1 MTTSARI
8 QEALL
13 DYLSDQQEHSVQG
26 MKRHLS
32 EVGLEDYT
40 EGQFAGS
47 INTMLRNGSIR
58 KVDRGIYSIAL
69 RRENM
74 KTCFVVSPIGEEN
87 SDTRINA
94 DKLFKHIIKPVCN
107 ACDFDPI
114 RVDKL
119 NDANS
124 ITQTIIEHLEKS
136 ELVIADI
143 TELNPN
149 VFYEMGYRARTQKPL
164 IHLKRK
170 GERLPFDVTTI
181 RTLEYDLTDLDS
193 VEEIKERLTQTIESF
208 DYSDSSESVSEEPP
222 ITNSPSTIMPVL
234 YEILDSINEVKREIQ
249 NNNAETLT
257 TVIRSM
263 QPTQPQVSPETAMQM
278 QLLGSFVQNPEA
290 FMKLVELVD
299 KTQKGKK

>member
-1 MTTSARI
+1 MTTSSRI
-8 QEALL
+8 QESLL
-13 DYLSDQQEHSVQG
+13 SFLSDQQEHSVQS
-26 MKRHLS
+26 MKSYLS
-32 EVGLEDYT
+32 EIGLQDYT

-58 KVDRGIYSIAL
+58 KIDRGIYSIAL

-74 KTCFVVSPIGEEN
+74 KTCFVVSPIGKEN
-87 SDTRINA
+87 SNTRINA
-94 DKLFKHIIKPVCN
+94 DKLFKHIIKPVCD
-107 ACDFDPI
+107 ACDFNPI

-136 ELVIADI
+136 DLVIADI

-193 VEEIKERLTQTIESF
+193 VEEIKERLAQTIESF
-208 DYSDSSESVSEEPP
+208 DYSDSSESVAEEPS

-249 NNNAETLT
+249 NNNDQTLA

-263 QPTQPQVSPETAMQM
+263 QPAQPQVSPETAMQM

>member
-1 MTTSARI
+1 
-8 QEALL
+8 
-13 DYLSDQQEHSVQG
+13 
-26 MKRHLS
+26 MK
-32 EVGLEDYT
+32 
-40 EGQFAGS
+40 
-47 INTMLRNGSIR
+47 
-58 KVDRGIYSIAL
+58 K
-69 RRENM
+69 
-74 KTCFVVSPIGEEN
+74 CFVVSPIGEEN
-87 SDTRINA
+87 SATRINA
-94 DKLFKHIIKPVCN
+94 DKLFKHIIKPVCD

-124 ITQTIIEHLEKS
+124 ITRTIIEHLEKS

-170 GERLPFDVTTI
+170 GERLPFDITTI

-208 DYSDSSESVSEEPP
+208 DYSDSSEPVAEEPL
-222 ITNSPSTIMPVL
+222 IANNSSTIMQVL
-234 YEILDSINEVKREIQ
+234 YEILDSISEVKQEIQ
-249 NNNAETLT
+249 NTNAQTLA

-263 QPTQPQVSPETAMQM
+263 QPTQPQVSPETVM
-278 QLLGSFVQNPEA
+278 QLQMLRSFVQNPEV
-290 FMKLVELVD
+290 FMKLVELAD
-299 KTQKGKK
+299 KVQKEKKIF

>member
-8 QEALL
+8 QEILL

-26 MKRHLS
+26 MKSYLS
-32 EVGLEDYT
+32 EVGLQDYT

-47 INTMLRNGSIR
+47 INTMLRNGSIQ
-58 KVDRGIYSIAL
+58 KIDRGIYSIAL

-74 KTCFVVSPIGEEN
+74 KTCFVISPIGEEN

-94 DKLFKHIIKPVCN
+94 DKLFKHIIKPVCD

-208 DYSDSSESVSEEPP
+208 DYSDSSESVAEEPP